1 MPRITVNAVELH
13 VEVRGDG
20 VPILGIHGT
29 PSSAVMWETA
39 AEQLARH
46 GRCITYDRRG
56 FLRSRLEGPVAPVDL
71 ADHVDDALALL
82 DALGARPAIVIG
94 RSTGGLIALEL
105 TLRSPRAVRALV
117 LLEPA
122 VLTLDDPVRAWAD
135 ELRRLVL
142 DAEARNPDTVAQ
154 VVIRDALGDGVWDSF
169 PPELHEMFAGT
180 NEGTRAELHGEGMD
194 LSARPRI
201 FEAAELAELAVAVL
215 VVAAADSPEPLRRSA
230 ARLAELLPGAETAH
244 VPGGHLIDPAGS
256 AVLEF
261 VDRHAAGAAGA
272 VD

>member
-1 MPRITVNAVELH
+1 MNAVDLH
-13 VEVRGDG
+13 VEVRGEG
-20 VPILGIHGT
+20 VPILGLHGT
-29 PSSAVMWETA
+29 PSSAVMWESA
-39 AEQLARH
+39 AERLAHH

-56 FLRSRLEGPVAPVDL
+56 FLRSRVDGPVVPVDL
-71 ADHVDDALALL
+71 ADHVDDALGLL
-82 DALGARPAIVIG
+82 DALDARPAIVIG

-105 TLRSPRAVRALV
+105 ALRAPRTVLALV

-122 VLTLDDPVRAWAD
+122 VFTLDDPLRAWA
-135 ELRRLVL
+135 EGLRRRALV
-142 DAEARNPDTVAQ
+142 AEARDSDTVAES
-154 VVIRDALGDGVWDSF
+154 VIRDALGDEVWDSF
-169 PPELHEMFAGT
+169 PPELREMFAGT

-201 FEAAELAELAVAVL
+201 FEEGALAELAVPAL
-215 VVAAADSPEPLRRSA
+215 VVAAADSPEPLRRTA
-230 ARLAELLPGAETAH
+230 ARLSELLPYAETAH
-244 VPGGHLIDPAGS
+244 VPGGHLIDPADD